1 MKCPNEISRR
11 DVEFRGF
18 NQQGQNNTRLKYIN
32 TCEIWKLGKAG
43 EKVNRYNSWSMI
55 VVRKG
60 FEKTQ
65 QDNAWS
71 VQMRSFFWSLF
82 SCIRTRKTPYLDT
95 CHAVRWKKLSWI
107 TINPLN
113 ASVAIIQKLVSIWR
127 QLWHLMG

>member
-43 EKVNRYNSWSMI
+43 EKVNRYNSWSVI
-55 VVRKG
+55 VVGKG

-65 QDNAWS
+65 QDTAWKVS
-71 VQMRSFFWSLF
+71 KYGVF
-82 SCIRTRKTPYLDT
+82 SDPYFP
-95 CHAVRWKKLSWI
+95 VFRPKKLRI
-107 TINPLN
+107 
-113 ASVAIIQKLVSIWR
+113 
-127 QLWHLMG
+127 